1 MRKINK
7 ILLLVMLLGLLMNG
21 CATIP
26 AKTYEETVAGWTS
39 YKDVEK
45 WMSENFV
52 YDQSRLAELLRNH
65 GGRIYSTKLVFKLKG
80 GVCYDGARFIKET
93 LDIINPAYEAKIV
106 WLDNSDV
113 AHFVCSFKI
122 DGKLYIMD
130 YSTLHRDMIGI
141 FGPFDSLKEY
151 QVFYARHHQGN
162 RSASY
167 VTIKND
173 KIRGESYIRKNELWK
188 NE

>member
-1 MRKINK
+1 MRKVNK
-7 ILLLVMLLGLLMNG
+7 ISLLAMVLGLLMNG

-26 AKTYEETVAGWTS
+26 SKTYEETVSGWTS

-52 YDQSRLAELLRNH
+52 YDQSRLAELKRNNS
-65 GGRIYSTKLVFKLKG
+65 RSRKNVYSPQMVFKLKG
-80 GVCYDGARFIKET
+80 GVCYDGAKFVKET
-93 LDIINPAYEAKIV
+93 LNRINPAYEAKVV

-141 FGPFDSLKEY
+141 FGPFNSLEEY
-151 QVFYARHHQGN
+151 RIFYGSRHPGN
-162 RSASY
+162 RFASY
-167 VTIKND
+167 VTIK
-173 KIRGESYIRKNELWK
+173 
-188 NE
+188 